1 MEAASLAGV
10 SAAALPGR
18 GPGPPG
24 SSSLGDS
31 RPAVLGH
38 SVGMSAVVVD
48 VRDVTLDPGDLC
60 RHSGQKPRAQAAACS
75 DRTRAV
81 PCNAQAVISIYRHGH

>member
-1 MEAASLAGV
+1 VEAASLAGV

-31 RPAVLGH
+31 RPAALGH
-38 SVGMSAVVVD
+38 PAGMSAVVVD
-48 VRDVTLDPGDLC
+48 VRDVTLDPGDLGTE
-60 RHSGQKPRAQAAACS
+60 RG
-75 DRTRAV
+75 
-81 PCNAQAVISIYRHGH
+81 IE

>member
-1 MEAASLAGV
+1 VEAASLAGV

-18 GPGPPG
+18 TQPPG

-38 SVGMSAVVVD
+38 PVGM
-48 VRDVTLDPGDLC
+48 RLW
-60 RHSGQKPRAQAAACS
+60 
-75 DRTRAV
+75 
-81 PCNAQAVISIYRHGH
+81 